1 VVRRGL
7 LLEVMLDLP
16 EYVLVDR
23 SPFVIGRSRGCDLP
37 IHSARISP
45 MHAEI
50 VRDRGRWLL
59 RGLRDDAIIDID
71 GARAAGAVVL
81 AAGMEIRVG
90 DRALRVVALD
100 HEAADGEL
108 TGPIRHAMRLASPGV
123 TCALDVRITSSTGNA
138 DAGLALDT
146 LLRGLDPADPI
157 SAIAAYRTLVERSH
171 EPIGAVR
178 FRVELLRLE
187 LDATA
192 IELLTEPTPPARAMW
207 DWLWRAERDA
217 LLAPAANIV
226 GIMRTHTPDDVPP
239 PALVAAAP
247 PAPLHVWIRRGQLGQ
262 LARLDGALK
271 LVWPTSPDG
280 SPPYALDIAL
290 RGDTWYLVQGDIARE
305 LVRDVP
311 IALSYTTVMAL

>member
-1 VVRRGL
+1 MTRRGV
-7 LLEVMLDLP
+7 LLEVLFAVP

-23 SPFVIGRSRGCDLP
+23 SPFVIGRNRGCDLP
-37 IHSARISP
+37 LHSGNVSR

-59 RGLRDDAIIDID
+59 RALRTDAIIDAN
-71 GARAAGAVVL
+71 GAPARAPVVL
-81 AAGMEIRVG
+81 AAGMAIRIG
-90 DRALRVVALD
+90 DQDLRVVALD

-108 TGPIRHAMRLASPGV
+108 TGPIRHAVRLASPGV
-123 TCALDVRITSSTGNA
+123 TCALDFRITSSTGSA

-157 SAIAAYRTLVERSH
+157 SAIAAYRTLAERSR
-171 EPIGAVR
+171 EPIGAVH
-178 FRVELLRLE
+178 FRVELVRLE

-192 IELLTEPTPPARAMW
+192 IELLTEPTPPAQAMW
-207 DWLWRAERDA
+207 DWLWRGERDA

-226 GIMRTHTPDDVPP
+226 GIMRTHPPDDVPP

-247 PAPLHVWIRRGQLGQ
+247 AAPLQLWIRRGQLGQ
-262 LARLDGALK
+262 LARIEGAQQ
-271 LVWPTSPDG
+271 LVWPESREAPRV
-280 SPPYALDIAL
+280 LDIEP
-290 RGDTWYLVQGDIARE
+290 RGDGWYLVEGDFARL

-311 IALSYTTVMAL
+311 ITRSYTTVMAL